1 MATIGWHFTMPSLE
15 VYMDSADE
23 TTDKK
28 PDPKVA
34 YIGEGVIFKGE
45 LSAPEL
51 VVIDGSVEGEVSARC
66 VRVGVSGSL
75 KGTVTVTDADIQGTV
90 SDKLEV
96 KQLLIVRATGR
107 VDANISYGQLQIE
120 KGAVLTGELS
130 STDVRSKG
138 EHISQ
143 RAKLSP
149 VANSTPTPTLE
160 LKRAGGSSAS

>member
-1 MATIGWHFTMPSLE
+1 MRTTTIGWHFTMPSLE
-15 VYMDSADE
+15 VYMDSVDE
-23 TTDKK
+23 TTEKK

-96 KQLLIVRATGR
+96 KQLLIVRSTGR

-138 EHISQ
+138 EHIAQ
-143 RAKLSP
+143 RAKLAP
-149 VANSTPTPTLE
+149 VSTTTPTPTLE
-160 LKRAGGSSAS
+160 LKRAGGAS

>member
-1 MATIGWHFTMPSLE
+1 
-15 VYMDSADE
+15 MDSVDD
-23 TTDKK
+23 TTEKK
-28 PDPKVA
+28 PEAKVA

-51 VVIDGSVEGEVSARC
+51 VVVDGSVEGELSARC

-75 KGTVTVTDADIQGTV
+75 KGTVTVTDADIHGTV

-120 KGAVLTGELS
+120 KGAILTGELS
-130 STDVRSKG
+130 STDVRGKG
-138 EHISQ
+138 EHIAQ
-143 RAKLSP
+143 RAKLAP
-149 VANSTPTPTLE
+149 VGNTTPTPALE
-160 LKRAGGSSAS
+160 LKRASSAS

>member
-1 MATIGWHFTMPSLE
+1 
-15 VYMDSADE
+15 MDSVDE
-23 TTDKK
+23 TTEKK

-90 SDKLEV
+90 SDKLD
-96 KQLLIVRATGR
+96 KQLLIVRSTGR

-138 EHISQ
+138 EHIAQ
-143 RAKLSP
+143 RAKLAP
-149 VANSTPTPTLE
+149 VSTTTPTPALE
-160 LKRAGGSSAS
+160 LKRAGGAS